1 MQHSRQQR
9 TRRRVIITTAI
20 IIVVG
25 AFGGWWYFGSSDG
38 TPLPE
43 ANASPNV
50 VDEAAVVQAAIDTE
64 EKFKWE
70 HQIEQPPTETV
81 ATEDEVLLPEGGPV
95 ASSTSVQVKAPP
107 AALTEKPGE
116 QKPISGNTTLEAA
129 QRQYAAGKALEARH
143 ALNTLLKQSLPPLEQ
158 AEVRR
163 LLTKIADET
172 LYSRRCLPGDR
183 YVDTYNVQPGDVLQ
197 NIGREYKVPPE
208 ILMRINGIQDAT
220 KLRADAKIKVLHG
233 PFHVKIHKSQFRL
246 DVYLQDLYVHSFRV
260 ALGADQGT
268 PEGVWKVKERLAN
281 PTYYPPPSAEAKRII
296 PAGDPENPLGE
307 HWIGL
312 EGIEG
317 DAQGRYGYGIH
328 GTIEPESIGQAV
340 SLGCV
345 RLLNEDAAT
354 LYSLLLPGQSTV
366 TTLP

>member
-1 MQHSRQQR
+1 MRRSRRQR
-9 TRRRVIITTAI
+9 TRRRVIITTTT
-20 IIVVG
+20 IIVIG
-25 AFGGWWYFGSSDG
+25 ALGGWWYFGSDDG
-38 TPLPE
+38 APLPE

-50 VDEAAVVQAAIDTE
+50 VDETTMAGMAVETDET
-64 EKFKWE
+64 FKWE
-70 HQIEQPPTETV
+70 HQAEERAAEIV
-81 ATEDEVLLPEGGPV
+81 AAEDEVLLPEGGPAV
-95 ASSTSVQVKAPP
+95 SSIGGLSNPPP
-107 AALTEKPGE
+107 AEKPNG
-116 QKPISGNTTLEAA
+116 KGFISGNTALETA
-129 QRQYAAGKALEARH
+129 QRQYAAGKVLEARQ
-143 ALNTLLKQSLPPLEQ
+143 ALNTLLKKRLSPLEQ

-163 LLTKIADET
+163 LLTQIANET
-172 LYSRRCLPGDR
+172 LYSRRRLPGDR
-183 YVDTYNVQPGDVLQ
+183 YVGTYTVQPGDVLQ
-197 NIGREYKVPPE
+197 NIGREYQVPPE

-233 PFHVKIHKSQFRL
+233 PFHAKIHKSRFRM

-268 PEGVWKVKERLAN
+268 PEGVWKVKERLEN
-281 PTYYPPPSAEAKRII
+281 PTYYPPPSAETKRII

-328 GTIEPESIGQAV
+328 GTIEPESIGKAV